1 MREIIKMIVVLSLI
15 GTASGF
21 TLASLKEATRTRI
34 EEQVLTFVQGPALA
48 AVLPEHENN
57 PIADRRKM
65 ALADGAE
72 ITVYP
77 ALSAGKLVALAI
89 EGHGPGYGGNVGVMV
104 AFDPGKD
111 VVQAIG
117 VTTHSETPGL
127 GTRVFQPAVTS
138 RYKDHPLTGLDLKNK
153 GGDIDAVS
161 GATVSSGAAMQAITK
176 GVDIYESLKDE
187 IAAQWPNS

>member
-65 ALADGAE
+65 ALPDGSQV
-72 ITVYP
+72 TVYP
-77 ALSAGKLVALAI
+77 ALSGGKLVALGI

-104 AFDPGKD
+104 SFDPGRD

-127 GTRVFQPAVTS
+127 GTRVFQPSVTA
-138 RYKDHPLTGLDLKNK
+138 RYKDHALTGLDLKNK

-161 GATVSSGAAMQAITK
+161 GATYSSTGMVMAVRKAAEAYTAIKPGA
-176 GVDIYESLKDE
+176 L
-187 IAAQWPNS
+187 AAWPR